1 MGKFVLSKIKD
12 KIVEKGGGFLAERR
26 DSILSKATAGA
37 AFTLDQQYKL
47 FFWGMNGYI
56 EGKPDK
62 RQRLVWKALIENVVD
77 SESVCDDPG
86 YEGVKIKDRVKQIG
100 KEKEISEANKVW
112 VDKELKPYF
121 EESMRKQVSNIS
133 EERIKEILSGK
144 ITTDEAKNA
153 YAVYSKNPSDFQGAL
168 K

>member
-1 MGKFVLSKIKD
+1 
-12 KIVEKGGGFLAERR
+12 
-26 DSILSKATAGA
+26 
-37 AFTLDQQYKL
+37 
-47 FFWGMNGYI
+47 MNGYI

-77 SESVCDDPG
+77 SESVCDDSG